1 MSNYHGKIKIVNET
15 SIMKNLQKRNKS
27 KDILNNVIENLE
39 KIFNDI
45 NDIIKYDTGR
55 GIDLCIVDHINL
67 LKFGDD
73 TNEIQNAVNVYS
85 NFFREQALNWCGTGS
100 PVAMLV
106 VSQANNDG
114 QKYWEKLEKSANDSE
129 ICEGDYL
136 LSHFAGGM
144 DLARASSV
152 VLTIYFNDTK
162 PSQARVSV
170 LKNRDGQT
178 MKHGIA
184 IDVQPEYYTIGD
196 KNLNIREYS
205 KTDNNVQESQQENNI
220 QRLEK
225 RPQFQDIRKETI

>member
-1 MSNYHGKIKIVNET
+1 MSDYHGKMKIVNET

-27 KDILNNVIENLE
+27 KDVIENLE

-45 NDIIKYDTGR
+45 NDIVKYGTGR

-178 MKHGIA
+178 MKHGID
-184 IDVQPEYYTIGD
+184 INVQPEYYTIGN
-196 KNLNIREYS
+196 KNLNIREKYS
-205 KTDNNVQESQQENNI
+205 KTDNNIQQ
-220 QRLEK
+220 LEK